1 MKTLVTGASGFV
13 GRRFIE
19 LNEDLIGIDIESEGE
34 RIIKCDVRNVRELV
48 RVIEHYDIENIV
60 HLAGAQYDKYIK
72 PKYRSDYFHTNIEMA
87 ESIRT
92 AASLTKIQRIVYV
105 STDMVYGSKISSP
118 VSEKTDTFP
127 IGPYGLSKLKAE
139 QILQLHQNKFSLSIL
154 RPRLIIGPGR
164 LGTIEKL
171 ARLINSGL
179 PVFVIGNGKNRYQ
192 FISVDDICSAL
203 NLLLVY
209 SESGVFNIGSDDPPT
224 VEELFENTF
233 NRLGIRNRI
242 LKVPSTLALYLL
254 KLMDVIGYSPLA
266 SEQFRLANLDYVLD
280 TSKLK
285 DKLGWKPKFRD
296 DQLLA
301 QALQPLL
308 DPTEH

>member
-1 MKTLVTGASGFV
+1 
-13 GRRFIE
+13 
-19 LNEDLIGIDIESEGE
+19 
-34 RIIKCDVRNVRELV
+34 
-48 RVIEHYDIENIV
+48 
-60 HLAGAQYDKYIK
+60 
-72 PKYRSDYFHTNIEMA
+72 
-87 ESIRT
+87 
-92 AASLTKIQRIVYV
+92 
-105 STDMVYGSKISSP
+105 MVYGSKISSP

-139 QILQLHQNKFSLSIL
+139 KILQRHQNKFSLSIL

-164 LGTIEKL
+164 VGTIEKL
-171 ARLINSGL
+171 AKLINSGL

-209 SESGVFNIGSDDPPT
+209 GESGVFNIGSDDPPT

-233 NRLGIRNRI
+233 KRLGIRKRM
-242 LKVPSTLALYLL
+242 LKVPSALALNLL
-254 KLMDVIGYSPLA
+254 ELLDLLGYSPLA
-266 SEQFRLANLDYVLD
+266 PEQFRLANLDYVLD
-280 TSKLK
+280 TSMLK

-296 DQLLA
+296 DHLLA

-308 DPTEH
+308 ESKEL